1 MPRTGRKPGRPSGRK
16 PLLNLRV
23 PAPLLSHIKRTAR
36 KNGLTIT
43 EEATRRLQQSLDRS
57 DADFAEIVAGVVM
70 PALREAIERSDCWA
84 AIAMKNQKLLMTKLQ
99 QTDAA
104 AGNPL
109 GAPPMRET
117 TRPPHDSA
125 KEEITHTAPA
135 LAAGGYLIDPASAA
149 GVFAKLFGPRRARKA
164 SKGFRRHARQAKANG
179 SWRGGSVSPLV
190 VPRSPK

>member
-125 KEEITHTAPA
+125 EAEITHTAPP
-135 LAAGGYLIDPASAA
+135 LAAAIELAYGLLWHVAIDRRDPDLAYVSLARRTLLEQLDRDGQRRGIEAA
-149 GVFAKLFGPRRARKA
+149 RRKTD
-164 SKGFRRHARQAKANG
+164 
-179 SWRGGSVSPLV
+179 
-190 VPRSPK
+190 